1 MAIYRSATFLMTAV
15 MILLVSI
22 YARAQTGRSDGTF
35 PKAAET
41 MNPNYAKPH
50 VGIIAGITNPEA
62 SFATRME
69 YGLDVGFQPW
79 SPFGLG
85 LEVTGLNS
93 DRTLGSQPQDLNR
106 TNILLKGTYN
116 MGGNIPVV
124 RNSYVGLGLG
134 AVIDSS
140 AYKGT
145 HSGVAP
151 ILGFDIPLG
160 SARENYFSLG
170 AAAKYVFVS
179 GPSPDSYTL
188 NGMAKYWF

>member
-1 MAIYRSATFLMTAV
+1 MAIYRSATMLITAV
-15 MILLVSI
+15 MLFLVSI
-22 YARAQTGRSDGTF
+22 YARAQSGQTGTTF
-35 PKAAET
+35 PKPATT
-41 MNPNYAKPH
+41 MSQDFAKPH
-50 VGIIAGITNPEA
+50 VGLIAGVTNPEA

-79 SPFGLG
+79 APFGLG

-93 DRTLGSQPQDLNR
+93 DRTLGAQPQDLNR
-106 TNILLKGTYN
+106 TNILVKANYN
-116 MGGNIPVV
+116 LGGDIPVI

-134 AVIDSS
+134 AVIDAS
-140 AYKGT
+140 AYKGV

-151 ILGFDIPLG
+151 LVGFDIPLTTA
-160 SARENYFSLG
+160 STNYFSLG